1 MKQIEIILRK
11 FLIRILLLFSTRKT
25 KSELPHFNSESKI
38 LFIRLNRI
46 GDALVTT
53 PLLHQIK
60 KNIGCSVYV
69 LADKKNHFVFN
80 NCPDVDEVI
89 VYEKNGGIKRINEF
103 IKKNNIETIVDLHD
117 DVSTTVSFIVR
128 FVNTKYKFG
137 LKKFNEKLYTNTVER
152 PDATKYHVIER
163 TLEFTKLFGFEP
175 NYYDV
180 KISYKIKDT
189 SSEFAE
195 KRLKNFK
202 DKFLLGINI
211 TAGSDARFW
220 GIDNFRQLIKLI
232 SGYNVNFVLFVT
244 ENKFTEARQITDK
257 KFIYPVSKDFDIFAG
272 GISKLDMLFTPDT
285 SVVHIASM
293 FKIPVFGIYV
303 HYNTDEMVW
312 TPYNTDSE
320 SVITREP
327 NLKNVTFEEV
337 KMKFI
342 PFFEKHFNAQR
353 NSGL

>member
-1 MKQIEIILRK
+1 MKQIEIILRR
-11 FLIRILLLFSTRKT
+11 FLIRILLLFSSRKT
-25 KSELPHFNSESKI
+25 ESKLPHYGPDSKI

-60 KNIGCSVYV
+60 KNTGCSIYV
-69 LADKKNHFVFN
+69 LANKKNHFVFN
-80 NCPDVDEVI
+80 NCPDVDKVI
-89 VYEKNGGIKRINEF
+89 VYEKNDGIRRLNEF

-128 FVNTKYKFG
+128 FINTKYKFG

-152 PDATKYHVIER
+152 PDATKHHVIER
-163 TLEFTKLFGFEP
+163 ILEFAQLFGFQP
-175 NYYDV
+175 NCSDA

-195 KRLKNFK
+195 KQLKNFK

-220 GIDNFRQLIKLI
+220 GIDNFKQLVKLI
-232 SGYNVNFVLFVT
+232 SGYNVNFVLFTT
-244 ENKFTEARQITDK
+244 ENKFTEARRITNENL
-257 KFIYPVSKDFDIFAG
+257 IYPVSKDFDIFAA

-303 HYNTDEMVW
+303 HFNTDEMVW
-312 TPYNTDSE
+312 TPYNTDFE
-320 SVITREP
+320 SVITKEP